1 MEQNKFFAKNPEYSK
16 LILFILSVIAAISYL
31 ISKNQV
37 ILSALL
43 FVTSG
48 LIYLYVFLS
57 SKNKPL
63 AIIDDDT
70 IVFTQIGIKI
80 PWEGINN
87 IYVDRNEKMIFTIK
101 DVGQS
106 TIPLK
111 RFRDKQNFIDTV
123 IKQQTKYGI
132 KIQIEPEILTTHSG
146 G

>member
-1 MEQNKFFAKNPEYSK
+1 MEQNKFFAKNPEYLK

-57 SKNKPL
+57 SNKKPL

-70 IVFTQIGIKI
+70 IVFAPIGIKI
-80 PWEGINN
+80 PWEGINY
-87 IYVDRNEKMIFTIK
+87 IYIDRNEKIIFTIK

-111 RFRDKQNFIDTV
+111 RFRDRQNFIDTV

-132 KIQIEPEILTTHSG
+132 KIQIEPELLNTHNG